1 MRSGAGMALFAM
13 GLGVLVIANDFTALN
28 VALPA
33 IEEDFDVD
41 VGTVQWIINAYALTF
56 GMVLVTGGRLADM
69 FGRRKVFFVGT
80 AIFATFSLLGALAPS
95 AGWLIG
101 TRVGMGVGG
110 GLMWPAILGMTF
122 AAVPPARAAFAG
134 GLILGVAGLGNALGP
149 LIGGVLTELISWR
162 AIFWLN
168 LPVAAVAVAVTWA
181 KIHQPRPEVRAQ
193 RLDYAG
199 IASLSLGL
207 VLVLL
212 ALDQSAD
219 WGWGDAR
226 VLGMLALAAVSLLA
240 FAVVE
245 RRMGEDALV
254 PSDVIGNRGFAAACA
269 TVLFMSAVFF
279 TTVLY
284 VPQLMEKILDF
295 SALEAGVAML
305 PLLGVFG
312 VVAFTSNR
320 VSDRFGMR
328 MVIVVGTALLALGPL
343 LLSFFD
349 TGSRY
354 LDLVPGLVVTG
365 IGIGL
370 FYPTI
375 TTAAVT
381 MLDASRA
388 SLAGGIV
395 YMFQIAG
402 GAIGLGLATAIFTT
416 RSEDLVAG
424 EAADLG
430 LRASPDHVAVIH
442 GILAGTE
449 SGSVAFRDFG
459 TAVAD
464 ELLEVVNESFVAGI
478 QLAFRVVAALAV
490 VGLLV
495 ALVAVRSGKPA
506 RDQGPA
512 ASS

>member
-1 MRSGAGMALFAM
+1 MALFAM
-13 GLGVLVIANDFTALN
+13 ALGVLVIANDFTALN

-33 IEEDFDVD
+33 IEEDLDVD
-41 VGTVQWIINAYALTF
+41 VGTVQWTINAYALTF

-69 FGRRKVFFVGT
+69 FGRRRIFFIGT
-80 AIFATFSLLGALAPS
+80 AIFAVFSLLGALSPDA
-95 AGWLIG
+95 AWLIA

-149 LIGGVLTELISWR
+149 LVGGVLTDAFSWR

-168 LPVAAVAVAVTWA
+168 LPVAAFAAAVTWA
-181 KIHQPRPEVRAQ
+181 KIHQPHQDAGRQ
-193 RLDYAG
+193 RLDYGG

-212 ALDQSAD
+212 ALDQSVD
-219 WGWGDAR
+219 WGWSDPL
-226 VLGMLALAAVSLLA
+226 VIGMLVVAALSFVA
-240 FAVVE
+240 FVLVE
-245 RRMGEDALV
+245 RRMGPDALI
-254 PSDVIGNRGFAAACA
+254 PDAVIANRGFTCACA
-269 TVLFMSAVFF
+269 TVLLLSAVFF
-279 TTVLY
+279 TAVLY
-284 VPQLMEKILDF
+284 APQLMEKILGY

-305 PLLGVFG
+305 PMLGVFG

-328 MVIVVGTALLALGPL
+328 AVIIAGTALLVLGPL

-349 TGSRY
+349 TGSQY

-381 MLDASRA
+381 MLDPSQS

-395 YMFQIAG
+395 YMFQVAG
-402 GAIGLGLATAIFTT
+402 GAIGLGLATTIFTM
-416 RSEDLVAG
+416 RSEDLVRGDAT
-424 EAADLG
+424 ALG
-430 LRASPDHVAVIH
+430 LAANDHQVSVIH

-449 SGSVAFRDFG
+449 TGQAAFAAFG
-459 TAVAD
+459 AAVAD
-464 ELLEVVNESFVAGI
+464 KLLEVVKETFVAGI
-478 QLAFRVVAALAV
+478 QLSFRVVAGLAL
-490 VGLLV
+490 VGLV
-495 ALVAVRSGKPA
+495 VAVLGVRPPA
-506 RDQGPA
+506 PA
-512 ASS
+512 EAGSRAPSAAA

>member
-1 MRSGAGMALFAM
+1 L
-13 GLGVLVIANDFTALN
+13 
-28 VALPA
+28 
-33 IEEDFDVD
+33 
-41 VGTVQWIINAYALTF
+41 
-56 GMVLVTGGRLADM
+56 
-69 FGRRKVFFVGT
+69 
-80 AIFATFSLLGALAPS
+80 
-95 AGWLIG
+95 
-101 TRVGMGVGG
+101 
-110 GLMWPAILGMTF
+110 
-122 AAVPPARAAFAG
+122 
-134 GLILGVAGLGNALGP
+134 
-149 LIGGVLTELISWR
+149 
-162 AIFWLN
+162 
-168 LPVAAVAVAVTWA
+168 
-181 KIHQPRPEVRAQ
+181 
-193 RLDYAG
+193 
-199 IASLSLGL
+199 
-207 VLVLL
+207 LL

-240 FAVVE
+240 FAVIE

-254 PSDVIGNRGFAAACA
+254 PGDVIGNRGFAAACT
-269 TVLFMSAVFF
+269 TVLFISAVFF

-284 VPQLMEKILDF
+284 APQLMEKILDF
-295 SALEAGVAML
+295 TALEAGVAML
-305 PLLGVFG
+305 PLLGVFA
-312 VVAFTSNR
+312 VVAFSSNR

-328 MVIVVGTALLALGPL
+328 TVIVVGTALLALGPL

-381 MLDASRA
+381 MLDASRS

-416 RSEDLVAG
+416 RSEHLVAG

-430 LRASPDHVAVIH
+430 LRASSDQIAVIH
-442 GILAGTE
+442 GVLAGTE
-449 SGSVAFRDFG
+449 PGREAFSDFG
-459 TAVAD
+459 TSVAD
-464 ELLEVVNESFVAGI
+464 RLLDVVSESFVAGI

-495 ALVAVRSGKPA
+495 ALLAVRAAKPA
-506 RDQGPA
+506 PDRGA
-512 ASS
+512 RA